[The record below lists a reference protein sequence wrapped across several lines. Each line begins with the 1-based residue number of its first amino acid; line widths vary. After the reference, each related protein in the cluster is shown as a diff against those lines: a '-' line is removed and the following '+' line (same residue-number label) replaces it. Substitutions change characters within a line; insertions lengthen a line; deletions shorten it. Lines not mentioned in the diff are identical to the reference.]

1 MIVCI
6 NYIKNIT
13 MQLFGDRTDVSLV
26 SHINK
31 ASVPKECDIYH
42 YWYFFKQRIQVST
55 MFMQ

>member
-1 MIVCI
+1 
-6 NYIKNIT
+6 